1 MLFADLPEQIL
12 VGGMAMALAFVA
24 ALPRQQP
31 WRPRQACRIP
41 GPESLRTKRRVKRLD
56 KLCSSTEA
64 SGTFDSSLFFWGEGR
79 LWGVEALFDTVF
91 LALISLTTVFFAHGV
106 KPASVCCPFFD
117 LSIEPCGPA
126 VVLAFFL
133 EFLVCDSM
141 CFILHRCR

>member
-1 MLFADLPEQIL
+1 MPN
-12 VGGMAMALAFVA
+12 
-24 ALPRQQP
+24 PRARVTQNQTP
-31 WRPRQACRIP
+31 CEEIGQAVLLHR
-41 GPESLRTKRRVKRLD
+41 
-56 KLCSSTEA
+56 A

-133 EFLVCDSM
+133 EFLVCGSM